1 MASVKIRK
9 SSCGICS
16 SQCPLDIRVQD
27 GKIRSVEGG
36 KNNPF
41 QYGGICS
48 KGAASRQYVYNKERI
63 LYPMK
68 RVGKK

>member
-27 GKIRSVEGG
+27 GKIRSSNMGASAPRELLPGSMYIT
-36 KNNPF
+36 KN
-41 QYGGICS
+41 GSC
-48 KGAASRQYVYNKERI
+48 I
-63 LYPMK
+63 L
-68 RVGKK
+68 